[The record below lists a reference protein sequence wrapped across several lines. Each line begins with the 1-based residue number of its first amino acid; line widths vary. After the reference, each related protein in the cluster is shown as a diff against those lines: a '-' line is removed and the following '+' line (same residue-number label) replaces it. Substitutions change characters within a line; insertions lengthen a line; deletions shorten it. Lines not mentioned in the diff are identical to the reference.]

1 MRERI
6 VLTGLIVGLAACG
19 WAAAGEIPPE
29 DDRFLRGYV
38 TALLDHV
45 LKMPDVQVEVEE
57 GMVTLRGGA
66 VSEEKQREILDIV
79 SQAPGVS
86 RVEYFPLKKEAMPA
100 EEEEEEFNRAFHG
113 FFPKD
118 DLFTPLLADPWESRF
133 FMSFRHSE
141 ASGDNFGAVGLG
153 EVFGL
158 YRWKDVFGPGHQLQ
172 LNIEGAVFSYFDL
185 DQPKTDL
192 QNIDF
197 QLGMP
202 VVYRYEDFSTRFRL
216 LHRSSHL
223 GDEYLAQHP
232 GIIQDDRLS
241 EYQVDNNLIDLVLS
255 FKPEWW
261 RIYGGFAYLFD
272 VTPERNPWEMVY
284 GLELTPWN
292 LYAIHPVLGIH
303 FHLQEEFEWDVN
315 QRYVFGVEIHDWPFR
330 NRVTRLL
337 GEYYNGKR
345 VEWPFYKE
353 DDEYLG
359 LGLSFDM

>member
-1 MRERI
+1 MRKRI
-6 VLTGLIVGLAACG
+6 VLIGLIGGLAAGG
-19 WAAAGEIPPE
+19 WAAATETPPVE
-29 DDRFLRGYV
+29 DQFLQGYV
-38 TALLDHV
+38 TALLEHV
-45 LKMPDVQVEVEE
+45 LKMPAVQVEVKQ
-57 GMVTLRGGA
+57 GVVTLRGGA
-66 VSEEKQREILDIV
+66 VSEEKLREIIDAV
-79 SQAPGVS
+79 SRASGVA
-86 RVEYFPLKKEAMPA
+86 RVEYLPLKREQAPA
-100 EEEEEEFNRAFHG
+100 EEEEEFNRAFHG

-141 ASGDNFGAVGLG
+141 KSGNNFGAVGLG

-172 LNIEGAVFSYFDL
+172 INIEGSVFSYFDL

-202 VVYRYEDFSTRFRL
+202 MVYRYEDFSTRFRL

-223 GDEYLAQHP
+223 GDEYLAQHSS
-232 GIIQDDRLS
+232 IITDDRLPD
-241 EYQVDNNLIDLVLS
+241 YQVDNNLVDVVLS
-255 FKPEWW
+255 YKPDWW

-272 VTPERNPWEMVY
+272 VTPERDPWEMIY

-292 LYAIHPVLGIH
+292 QYAIHPVLGIH
-303 FHLQEEFEWDVN
+303 LHLQEEFEWDLN

-353 DDEYLG
+353 NDEYLG
-359 LGLSFDM
+359 VGLSFDM